1 MFSKTQELR
10 EKRAA
15 LIAQAGQI
23 LEAAEKGKREMNESE
38 VKEFDGLHAEA
49 AKTKTVYERIER
61 QLVQEEELATPE
73 KARVG
78 IVPAGKA
85 SVEDEAAKA
94 EYRVAFDRYL
104 RYGLPELSPEHRA
117 ILQTGYQKIEGAEGR
132 ALSVG
137 TTTAGGFTVPE
148 DTSLYSRIET
158 ALKQFGGVRANAE
171 VIRSATGAALDIPTS
186 DDTAQTGEIIDENA
200 VHNEQDVVFAQLTLD
215 AYLYSSKR
223 VKVSWQ
229 LLQDTAI
236 DIENWLGARL
246 GERLG
251 RIQNTHF
258 TVGTG
263 SAQPNGIVTAS
274 TQGAVGTTGQT
285 TSITWEDL
293 VDLYHSVDAAYRSN
307 AKWMMN
313 DLSVAKIKK
322 LKDVTNERPLWSPNL
337 REGEP
342 ELLLGKPIVT
352 NNDVVVM
359 AANAKSVLF
368 GDFRKY
374 LIRDVK
380 GITVLRLAERFAEFG
395 QVAFLAFLRTDGDLL
410 DAGTNPVKHYAN
422 SAT

>member
-15 LIAQAGQI
+15 LVAQAGQI
-23 LEAAEKGKREMNESE
+23 LEAAEKSKREMNEGE
-38 VKEFDGLHAEA
+38 AKEFDGLHAEA
-49 AKTKTVYERIER
+49 AKLKTTYERIER
-61 QLVQEEELATPE
+61 QLVQEEELKTPE
-73 KARVG
+73 KALIG

-85 SVEDEAAKA
+85 SVEDEANKA
-94 EYRVAFDRYL
+94 EYRLAFDRYL
-104 RYGLPELSPEHRA
+104 RYGLGELSPEHRA
-117 ILQTGYQKIEGAEGR
+117 VLQTGYQKIEGAEGR

-148 DTSLYSRIET
+148 DTSMYARIET

-186 DDTAQTGEIIDENA
+186 NDTAQTGEIIAENA
-200 VHNEQDVVFAQLTLD
+200 AHNEQDVVFAQLTLD
-215 AYLYSSKR
+215 AYLYSSKM
-223 VKVSWQ
+223 VKVSAQ

-236 DIENWLGARL
+236 DIESWLGQRL

-251 RIQNTHF
+251 RIQNSHF

-263 SAQPNGIVTAS
+263 SSQPNGVVTAS
-274 TQGAVGTTGQT
+274 TQGKVGTTGQT
-285 TSITWEDL
+285 TSIIWEDL

-313 DLSVAKIKK
+313 DLSVAKLKK

-342 ELLLGKPIVT
+342 ELLLGKQIIT

-368 GDFRKY
+368 GDFSKY

-380 GITVLRLAERFAEFG
+380 GITVLRLAERYAEFL

-410 DAGTNPVKHYAN
+410 DAGTAPIKHYAN